1 MKKIQIAMVCLLAVT
16 GMMMTGCKKEG
27 EIVTLKAIID
37 TENDAKAYLNGDNI
51 PVWESGD
58 PVWVNGEQKAV
69 TASSSS
75 PTNGTIAGVESS
87 ANYLAVYPYDDNVS
101 RSGASVTVNI
111 PRVQNFV
118 PNGNGQKVAPTMAA
132 YTVHNDNGSNTL
144 FFKNLHSL
152 IEVTVKNTTSTSFS
166 IKRIVVNSSNKITG
180 SATATMTTSG
190 DVDNDNITMNSI
202 SYNDA
207 TLEFDDN
214 NLATIAANN
223 TTGVKFYIAV
233 APLSNC
239 ATFTVTIYTNDS
251 KYIGV
256 QFSNVTLDRSH
267 IAPVTIT
274 KSANQPLKEC
284 GRFTIDREGHQV
296 NFASGNLQFYRHVN
310 DDGSIEDK
318 WRFASH
324 QYDFV
329 GSGYGYT
336 PSTDRFKGNV
346 SSSDNKI
353 HRIID
358 GANRGT
364 NHTLGAWIDLFGW
377 GTGNDPLNFNTNKT
391 TFTEWHNYSYPQI
404 IGSEWYTLSKDE
416 WNYILDSRTTNLR
429 FLKAKIK
436 TGNSNYYVYGLIL
449 FPDGFAWPSHVVPS
463 ATIYGKINSKTDNF
477 TESITVTQWTSLENK
492 GAIFL
497 PAGGY
502 RTLRGGCNYSGISSN
517 EVGSISDAGAK
528 GFYWASDEVS
538 SNTNNANN
546 LRFFSNNIV
555 TPTAGGEK
563 KTGYSVRLVK
573 NVQ

>member
-1 MKKIQIAMVCLLAVT
+1 MKKIQIAMVCLLAVA
-16 GMMMTGCKKEG
+16 GVLMTGCKKEG

-37 TENDAKAYLNGDNI
+37 TENDTKAYLNGNNI

-58 PVWVNGEQKAV
+58 PVWVNGEQKTV

-87 ANYLAVYPYDDNVS
+87 ANYLAVYPYDENVS

-190 DVDNDNITMNSI
+190 DVDNDNITMNST

-239 ATFTVTIYTNDS
+239 STFTVTIYTNDS

-284 GRFTIDREGHQV
+284 GRFTINPTGQQV
-296 NFASGNLQFYRHVN
+296 NFASGNLQFYRN
-310 DDGSIEDK
+310 LPDDYNGTPSDYNH
-318 WRFASH
+318 WRIAPN
-324 QYDFV
+324 QYD
-329 GSGYGYT
+329 Y
-336 PSTDRFKGNV
+336 KGGGLN
-346 SSSDNKI
+346 NKI
-353 HRIID
+353 RQWNL
-358 GANRGT
+358 NRNDPRWNVNYT
-364 NHTLGAWIDLFGW
+364 SNNYDFDLFGW
-377 GTGNDPLNFNTNKT
+377 GTGADPLNFNTNISDYQNWGNNVGT
-391 TFTEWHNYSYPQI
+391 
-404 IGSEWYTLSKDE
+404 GWYVLSKDE
-416 WNYILDSRTTNLR
+416 WKYILDDRTTNLR
-429 FLKAKIK
+429 FLKATVNGVK
-436 TGNSNYYVYGLIL
+436 GLIL
-449 FPDGFAWPSHVVPS
+449 FPDGFAWPSHVVAS
-463 ATIYGKINSKTDNF
+463 TTIYSKINNKGANF
-477 TESITVTQWTSLENK
+477 AETINSTQWTSLENK
-492 GAIFL
+492 GAVFL

-502 RTLRGGCNYSGISSN
+502 RTLRNCSDSPIPSSEHGTISN
-517 EVGSISDAGAK
+517 VQSDGY
-528 GFYWASDEVS
+528 YWSRDELS
-538 SNTNNANN
+538 SNTSNASHLRFGSNYVATANANG
-546 LRFFSNNIV
+546 V
-555 TPTAGGEK
+555 K
-563 KTGYSVRLVK
+563 KYGYSVRLVK